1 MYGMIDESL
10 IQEFDGNEF
19 EINKITKAVDADNSE
34 VISELKYKSDI
45 IHKYYNKEIEAK
57 IKTGSCDTCGHDDL
71 QAAFNGATWG
81 DILVLG
87 LGLGVVPEYIIDN
100 KSPNS
105 VDVVE
110 ENAQIISKVTWL
122 DSDINVINGNEF
134 SYTTD
139 KKYDII
145 ICDIFAEPT
154 DVTEDNKD
162 TLLSNYSSNLKAG
175 GRIIIPVTEEII
187 S

>member
-1 MYGMIDESL
+1 M
-10 IQEFDGNEF
+10 
-19 EINKITKAVDADNSE
+19 
-34 VISELKYKSDI
+34 
-45 IHKYYNKEIEAK
+45 
-57 IKTGSCDTCGHDDL
+57 
-71 QAAFNGATWG
+71 
-81 DILVLG
+81 
-87 LGLGVVPEYIIDN
+87 PEYIIDN

>member
-1 MYGMIDESL
+1 MIDESL
-10 IQEFDGNEF
+10 IQEFNGSDF
-19 EINKITKAVDADNSE
+19 EINKITKVVDADNSE
-34 VISELKYKSDI
+34 VVSELKYKSDV
-45 IHKYYNKEIEAK
+45 IHKYYNKETEAK
-57 IKTGSCDTCGHDDL
+57 IKTGSCDTCGYDDL
-71 QAAFNGATWG
+71 RAAFNGATWG

-100 KSPNS
+100 KSPSS

-110 ENAQIISKVTWL
+110 ENAQIISTVTWL
-122 DSDINVINGNEF
+122 DSGINVINNNEF

-139 KKYDII
+139 KQYDII
-145 ICDIFAEPT
+145 ICDIFAEPS
-154 DVTEDNKD
+154 DVTEDNKN